1 MTKTI
6 KRFVSLFIILIT
18 ILPLISS
25 CNWGEK
31 YTIWV
36 VTEQTTWDRM
46 NGVLYSLQREFRKTH
61 PDVEFKV
68 DYLPTEKQERDVFLQ
83 QLRTDILQGGGPDC
97 YLLPTD
103 DNLILDVP
111 TQYVY
116 EEVEPLFPDVELA
129 MRNGLFYDVS
139 KLYDNDE
146 TLKKDRLNK
155 KIMDSGVVDG
165 KRFVL
170 PLRYDIPVIYAEN
183 EYLERVGLDVD
194 ALNGD
199 ILSIMEA
206 VYMTEAPYLAGGVL
220 YDGLSVFPSLIDY
233 NSSTLSPDAETLTAF
248 LEYYQKL
255 KSLLGEAYVDYDKE
269 SPDAKSVVLA
279 EKNRIFLEKLDLK
292 KYIYCNYFSEIEL
305 AGSNYDRNAPKTEYY
320 PLWIGSMQDMLEYV
334 PMAQYEESELTV
346 LPLRSLDGGIT
357 ATVTYYGAVG
367 SGSKEPEMAYEFLS
381 LFLSEESQWET
392 NRPKRPYTTPI
403 KGTAGNTSND
413 THYPGL
419 VESGWPVLDKDA
431 LQTLWN
437 RRRKQLYVRDMD
449 MEGGATNEQEWRM
462 RQIGLMGELNDENIP
477 LFDVTIDNVR
487 FDNALSSDFSSM
499 LESLNDTHNANLPT
513 SADIEKL
520 VSDFLENARFHILE
534 G

>member
-1 MTKTI
+1 MTKII

-18 ILPLISS
+18 ILPLIFS
-25 CNWGEK
+25 CNWEKK

-139 KLYDNDE
+139 KLYDADE

-170 PLRYDIPVIYAEN
+170 PLRYDIPVIYAKN
-183 EYLERVGLDVD
+183 DHLERAGLDINV
-194 ALNGD
+194 LNGD

-220 YDGLSVFPSLIDY
+220 YDGLSVFSSLINYDSGKY
-233 NSSTLSPDAETLTAF
+233 TTDVETLKDF
-248 LEYYQKL
+248 LGYYQKL
-255 KSLLGEAYVDYDKE
+255 KAVLGEAYVDYDKE

-292 KYIYCNYFSEIEL
+292 KYIYCNYFSDIEL

-334 PMAQYEESELTV
+334 PMAQYEDSELTI

-367 SGSKEPEMAYEFLS
+367 SGSKEPELAYEFLTQ
-381 LFLSEESQWET
+381 FLTEESQWES

-403 KGTAGNTSND
+403 KGTSGNTSND

-437 RRRKQLYVRDMD
+437 RRRKQLYVRDM
-449 MEGGATNEQEWRM
+449 ERGKTSEQEWRM
-462 RQIGLMGELNDENIP
+462 RQIGLMGELNADNIP
-477 LFDVTIDNVR
+477 IFDVTIDSVR
-487 FDNALSSDFSSM
+487 YETALSSEFSSI
-499 LESLNDTHNANLPT
+499 LNALNDTHNANLPT
-513 SADIEKL
+513 SADIEQLINDYIEKI
-520 VSDFLENARFHILE
+520 RFHILE